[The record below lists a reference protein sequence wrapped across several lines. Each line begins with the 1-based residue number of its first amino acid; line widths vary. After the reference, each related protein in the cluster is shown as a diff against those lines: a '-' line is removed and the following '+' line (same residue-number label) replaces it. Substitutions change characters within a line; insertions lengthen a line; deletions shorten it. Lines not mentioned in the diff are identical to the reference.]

1 MDKSPKSKPKQR
13 SHETHETRN
22 TNNKSASTG
31 TQPGEK
37 TRASPRSRTFNATS
51 PYEHRYIPR
60 LVYDYHATTPSYDV
74 IIDFEVE
81 GRPRGVTTSL
91 CAIGAAAEA
100 AAGTTAAAGMAVWRA
115 QRQRDHGGGFQ

>member
-1 MDKSPKSKPKQR
+1 MHKSPKAKPKQR
-13 SHETHETRN
+13 TKTHETRN
-22 TNNKSASTG
+22 TNNKAQVQEHSHERTH
-31 TQPGEK
+31 
-37 TRASPRSRTFNATS
+37 ASPRSRTFNATS